1 MLGRADDCRVI
12 ANEVLGALRGMTL
25 LIETDGQIVGAWG
38 AHESLIGRTAES
50 LVGTN
55 AIDLVCD
62 HHVPILLEVFARDE
76 SEEWAELIRRPVPF
90 VLDLDTPHGGPL
102 AVDVYASATA
112 GDRWAAQL
120 LPRSINPNALDLID
134 LVLDGV
140 DGDTLA
146 RAVVE
151 RTGTENV
158 GFEHQYVV
166 RMIMNPGTD
175 AARVIGSVPDEALDD
190 ALAGL
195 ITMADTPL
203 TRSESGT
210 TVMISVDEFGPTGS
224 TRLSAAGFGQ
234 CSITTES
241 DDADERW
248 CLVSF
253 MERSITSGLEHQVSQ
268 TRAPLRR
275 VMRSHLERA
284 RAERILERAASTD
297 SLTGLLNHAAFS
309 DALTAA
315 GTSSTV
321 LFIDV
326 DRFKS
331 INDRHGHVVG
341 DSVLVELARRIS
353 GAVRTSDIVARL
365 GGDEFAVLLADSTE
379 AVGHQLA
386 REVTAAMR
394 DPIVIGS
401 ARLVVG
407 VTVGVASSERFAV
420 DTMLA
425 AADRALYEGKRAG
438 RGRLVVARDEHDRG
452 EGPAVRQ
459 SRMA

>member
-1 MLGRADDCRVI
+1 M

-38 AHESLIGRTAES
+38 ANESLIGRTAES
-50 LVGTN
+50 LVGSN

-90 VLDLDTPHGGPL
+90 VLDLDTQSDGPL

-112 GDRWAAQL
+112 SGRWAVQL
-120 LPRSINPNALDLID
+120 LPRSVNPNALDLID
-134 LVLDGV
+134 LMLDGT

-151 RTGTENV
+151 RTGAENV
-158 GFEHQYVV
+158 GFDHKYLV

-175 AARVIGSVPDEALDD
+175 AARVIGAVPDEALDN
-190 ALAGL
+190 ALADL
-195 ITMADTPL
+195 ITMPETPL
-203 TRSESGT
+203 TRADSGT
-210 TVMISVDEFGPTGS
+210 TVMISVDEFDPS
-224 TRLSAAGFGQ
+224 SSARLVEAGFGQ

-241 DDADERW
+241 DDVDERW
-248 CLVSF
+248 CLVAF
-253 MERSITSGLEHQVSQ
+253 MESSITSGLEHQVSQ

-284 RAERILERAASTD
+284 RAERILKRAASTD
-297 SLTGLLNHAAFS
+297 SLTGLLNHSAFS
-309 DALTAA
+309 NALAAA
-315 GTSSTV
+315 GAGSTI

-341 DSVLVELARRIS
+341 DAVLVELAKRIS

-386 REVTAAMR
+386 GQVTAVMR
-394 DPIVIGS
+394 DPFVIGTS
-401 ARLVVG
+401 RLVVG

-420 DTMLA
+420 DTMLE

-438 RGRLVVARDEHDRG
+438 RGRLVVARHEHDPGTGTGPDVG
-452 EGPAVRQ
+452 E
-459 SRMA
+459 STMA